1 MRYYWERLKEHI
13 GNLMGT
19 HWEQTKKPIFGYDIC
34 TSRVITWKAKKKGK
48 EGFYLALDPNHIC
61 HPCLIFT

>member
-1 MRYYWERLKEHI
+1 
-13 GNLMGT
+13 MGT